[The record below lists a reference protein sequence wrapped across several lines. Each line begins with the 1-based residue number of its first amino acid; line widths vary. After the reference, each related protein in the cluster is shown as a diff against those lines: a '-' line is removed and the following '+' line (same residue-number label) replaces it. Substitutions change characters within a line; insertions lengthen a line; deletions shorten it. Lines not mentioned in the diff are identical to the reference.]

1 MHSNCIALRYA
12 GIKNTDTISWIVWK
26 IPINLAVRR
35 KMNSSLKHIVLQL
48 EDLTRQ
54 DISIDVGLDMLE
66 SSAKTLKDVIT
77 INVMRD
83 SYNELLMEERQCQTP

>member
-1 MHSNCIALRYA
+1 
-12 GIKNTDTISWIVWK
+12 
-26 IPINLAVRR
+26 
-35 KMNSSLKHIVLQL
+35 MNSSLKHIVLQL
-48 EDLTRQ
+48 EDLTQQ

-83 SYNELLMEERQCQTP
+83 SYNEVLMEERRCHTQ